1 MENREYI
8 DCQTLRNKWEMYD
21 VGGRLYKSDNRDW
34 TFYVDNLKKQYADK
48 GCGKDV
54 LMEKCLE
61 KEAVLTN
68 IRNSAFKSNAF
79 DNSDMTLQVLNQEN
93 QKFKD
98 LGCVK
103 KIEENRQVA
112 VSKTIDKYSELD
124 KQRIQSDSQY
134 QVKVRIFMGASILL
148 IGLTTIFLLSKKP

>member
-21 VGGRLYKSDNRDW
+21 VGGRLYKSDSMDW
-34 TFYVDNLKKQYADK
+34 TFWVNNKKKEYAEK

-61 KEAVLTN
+61 REAVITN
-68 IRNSAFKSNAF
+68 IRNSAFKSDAF
-79 DNSDMTLQVLNQEN
+79 QNSDMKLQALNREK
-93 QKFKD
+93 QKFTE
-98 LGCVK
+98 LGCEK
-103 KIEENRQVA
+103 KIEQNRQVA

-124 KQRIQSDSQY
+124 KQRVESDSKY

>member
-21 VGGRLYKSDNRDW
+21 VGGRLYKSDSRDW
-34 TFYVDNLKKQYADK
+34 TFYVNNLKKQYADK

-61 KEAVLTN
+61 KEAVITN
-68 IRNSAFKSNAF
+68 IRNTAFKSDAF
-79 DNSDMTLQVLNQEN
+79 QNSDMKLQVLNQEK
-93 QKFKD
+93 QKFTE
-98 LGCVK
+98 LGCEK
-103 KIEENRQVA
+103 KIEQNRQVA

-148 IGLTTIFLLSKKP
+148 IGLTTIFLFPKKP